1 MGPKQV
7 KKRNSLISHCDLYCV
22 DMVWIYIRERAEN
35 YSLQTVARRSSGGGN
50 GKTTFRHWR
59 WKNLLYQKKEK
70 EKKRN
75 LLNYESQKMSLAST
89 DPFNNVSFA
98 AFSLLF

>member
-35 YSLQTVARRSSGGGN
+35 YSLQTVACRSSGGGN
-50 GKTTFRHWR
+50 GKTTFSP
-59 WKNLLYQKKEK
+59 LEVEK
-70 EKKRN
+70 PLIPKKRKRKKKKSAK
-75 LLNYESQKMSLAST
+75 L
-89 DPFNNVSFA
+89 
-98 AFSLLF
+98 